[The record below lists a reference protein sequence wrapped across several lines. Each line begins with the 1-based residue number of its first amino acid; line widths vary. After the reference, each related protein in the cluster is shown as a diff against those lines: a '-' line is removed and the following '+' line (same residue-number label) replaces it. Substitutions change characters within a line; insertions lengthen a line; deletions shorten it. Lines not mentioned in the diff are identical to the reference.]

1 MNDARV
7 VPRWELH
14 PKSQAT
20 TRGLVGKYASF
31 VTLSIVSAVF
41 LAPVI
46 WMALTALKTQREALA
61 LPPVWIFE
69 PQWANFIRAWESNDF
84 GRSFLITTSV
94 SIFSVILTMALSIP
108 AGYVLARYR
117 RTWLSMFEV
126 GMLVI
131 RMLPEILFMLP
142 LYSIFQ
148 MTGLFDTQLGIV
160 LAFQIFNLPYSSWLI
175 RQFVAE
181 VPVELDEAA
190 LLDGASVWQVLWH
203 VIIPTIRSGIVAA
216 TILSFIA
223 VWTNLLL
230 PLALTYNA
238 TPMVATTIANFKG
251 YGSFDWPIMAAAA
264 IISLAPQFLF
274 FLFAQKYI
282 VKGLTLGAVKG

>member
-1 MNDARV
+1 VSEAISTS
-7 VPRWELH
+7 RWEADR
-14 PKSQAT
+14 KSRRVAH
-20 TRGLVGKYASF
+20 RRVGQWASF
-31 VTLSIVSAVF
+31 LALAIISIVF

-46 WMALTALKTQREALA
+46 WMTLTALKTQREALA

-69 PQWANFIRAWESNDF
+69 PRWENFVRAWESNDF
-84 GRSFLITTSV
+84 GRSFLVTTSV
-94 SIFSVILTMALSIP
+94 SVFSVILTMLLSVP

-117 RTWLSMFEV
+117 RAWLSAFEV
-126 GMLVI
+126 GMMVI

-148 MTGLFDTQLGIV
+148 RSGLFDTQLGIV
-160 LAFQIFNLPYSSWLI
+160 LAFQIFNTPYSAWLI
-175 RQFVAE
+175 RQFVSE

-190 LLDGASVWQVLWH
+190 LLDGASTWQVLWH
-203 VIIPTIRSGIVAA
+203 VIIPAIRPGLVAA
-216 TILSFIA
+216 AVLSFIA

-230 PLALTYNA
+230 PLALTYSE

-251 YGSFDWPIMAAAA
+251 YGSFDWPVMAAAA
-264 IISLAPQFLF
+264 IISLAPQFMF

-282 VKGLTLGAVKG
+282 IKGLTLGAVKG

>member
-1 MNDARV
+1 MRRIR
-7 VPRWELH
+7 P
-14 PKSQAT
+14 SQI
-20 TRGLVGKYASF
+20 ASF
-31 VTLSIVSAVF
+31 AALAVISLVF

-61 LPPVWIFE
+61 MPPVWIFAPRWE
-69 PQWANFIRAWESNDF
+69 NFARAWSSNDF
-84 GRSFLITTSV
+84 GRSFLVTTSISV
-94 SIFSVILTMALSIP
+94 SSVVLTMLLSVP

-117 RTWLSMFEV
+117 RPWLSAFEV
-126 GMLVI
+126 GMMVI

-142 LYSIFQ
+142 LYTIFQ
-148 MTGLFDTQLGIV
+148 QTGLFDTQLGIV
-160 LAFQIFNLPYSSWLI
+160 LAFQIFNMPYSAWLI
-175 RQFVAE
+175 RQFVSE

-190 LLDGASVWQVLWH
+190 VLDGASLWQVLWH
-203 VIIPTIRSGIVAA
+203 VIIPTIRPGLVAA
-216 TILSFIA
+216 AVLSFIG

-230 PLALTYNA
+230 PLALTYSA

-251 YGSFDWPIMAAAA
+251 YGSFDWPVMAAAA

-282 VKGLTLGAVKG
+282 IKGLTLGAVKG

>member
-1 MNDARV
+1 MSEARSSV
-7 VPRWELH
+7 RWEPH
-14 PKSQAT
+14 PKSRTA
-20 TRGLVGKYASF
+20 RYGYARKYASF
-31 VTLSIVSAVF
+31 AALSVISAVF
-41 LAPVI
+41 LAPVF

-69 PQWANFIRAWESNDF
+69 PQWANFARAWQSNDF
-84 GRSFLITTSV
+84 GESFLITTSV
-94 SIFSVILTMALSIP
+94 SVFSVMLTMSLAIP

-117 RTWLSMFEV
+117 RRWLSMFEV
-126 GMLVI
+126 GMIVI

-148 MTGLFDTQLGIV
+148 KTGLFDTQLGIV
-160 LAFQIFNLPYSSWLI
+160 LAFQIFNLPYSAWLI

-203 VIIPTIRSGIVAA
+203 IIIPTIRPGIVAA
-216 TILSFIA
+216 TVLSFIA

-230 PLALTYNA
+230 PLALTYNE

-251 YGSFDWPIMAAAA
+251 YGSFDW
-264 IISLAPQFLF
+264 
-274 FLFAQKYI
+274 
-282 VKGLTLGAVKG
+282 

>member
-1 MNDARV
+1 MSEAISTS
-7 VPRWELH
+7 RWEADR
-14 PKSQAT
+14 KSRRVAHRRVAQW
-20 TRGLVGKYASF
+20 ASF
-31 VTLSIVSAVF
+31 LALAIISIVF

-46 WMALTALKTQREALA
+46 WMTLTALKTQREALA

-69 PQWANFIRAWESNDF
+69 PRWENFVRAWESNDF
-84 GRSFLITTSV
+84 GRSFLVTTSV
-94 SIFSVILTMALSIP
+94 SVFSVILTMLLSVP

-117 RTWLSMFEV
+117 RAWLSAFEV
-126 GMLVI
+126 GMMVI

-148 MTGLFDTQLGIV
+148 RSGLFDTQLGIV
-160 LAFQIFNLPYSSWLI
+160 LAFQIFNTPYSAWLI
-175 RQFVAE
+175 RQFVSE

-190 LLDGASVWQVLWH
+190 LLDGASTWQVLWH
-203 VIIPTIRSGIVAA
+203 VIIPAIRPGLVAA
-216 TILSFIA
+216 AVLSFIA

-230 PLALTYNA
+230 PLALTYSE

-251 YGSFDWPIMAAAA
+251 YGSFDWPVMAAAA
-264 IISLAPQFLF
+264 IISLAPQFMF

-282 VKGLTLGAVKG
+282 IKGLTLGAVKG

>member
-1 MNDARV
+1 MSEAISASRWGADRKSRRVAR
-7 VPRWELH
+7 R
-14 PKSQAT
+14 
-20 TRGLVGKYASF
+20 RVGQWASF
-31 VTLSIVSAVF
+31 LTLAIISIVF

-46 WMALTALKTQREALA
+46 WMTLTALKTQREALA

-69 PQWANFIRAWESNDF
+69 PRWENFVRAWESNDF
-84 GRSFLITTSV
+84 GRSFLVTTSV
-94 SIFSVILTMALSIP
+94 SVFSVILTMLLSVP

-117 RTWLSMFEV
+117 RAWLSAFEV
-126 GMLVI
+126 GMMVI

-148 MTGLFDTQLGIV
+148 RSGLFDTQLGIV
-160 LAFQIFNLPYSSWLI
+160 LAFQIFNTPYSAWLI
-175 RQFVAE
+175 RQFVSE

-190 LLDGASVWQVLWH
+190 LLDGASTWQVLWH
-203 VIIPTIRSGIVAA
+203 VIIPAIRPGLVAA
-216 TILSFIA
+216 AVLSFIA

-230 PLALTYNA
+230 PLALTYSE

-251 YGSFDWPIMAAAA
+251 YGSFDWPVMAAAA
-264 IISLAPQFLF
+264 IISLAPQFMF

-282 VKGLTLGAVKG
+282 IKGLTLGAVKG